1 VISDSDVLVVG
12 LNERRVF
19 DALKR
24 HVRKDQI
31 VLDLVNV
38 PERETLPAAVEGLC
52 W

>member
-1 VISDSDVLVVG
+1 MIDESDVLIVG

-19 DALKR
+19 DALKQ

-38 PERETLPAAVEGLC
+38 PDREALPAAVEGLC